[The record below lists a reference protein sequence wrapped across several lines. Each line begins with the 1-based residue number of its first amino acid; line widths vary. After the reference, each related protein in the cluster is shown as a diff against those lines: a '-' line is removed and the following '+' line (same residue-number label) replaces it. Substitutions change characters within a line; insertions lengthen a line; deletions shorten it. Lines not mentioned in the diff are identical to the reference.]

1 MITNFRKNKR
11 ANARNK
17 ESLFFSVI
25 LTIIFFVVIGF
36 LIVSNIKISQKKNA
50 LNARIEIL
58 RQEVLELQQ
67 KKHKLE
73 SQISQTDMESY
84 LEEQARER
92 FNLKK
97 PGEEVVAFYKQESE
111 ERNQQE
117 QKTFWQKVLGFFS
130 RD

>member
-1 MITNFRKNKR
+1 MIPNFKKNKR
-11 ANARNK
+11 AKSESK

-36 LIVSNIKISQKKNA
+36 LVVSNIKISQKKNA
-50 LNARIEIL
+50 LNARIEVL
-58 RQEVLELQQ
+58 RQEVQELQQ

-97 PGEEVVAFYKQESE
+97 PGEEVVAFTKQKSE
-111 ERNQQE
+111 ERDQQE
-117 QKTFWQKVLGFFS
+117 QKTFWQKIREKLKF
-130 RD
+130 

>member
-1 MITNFRKNKR
+1 MIPNFRKNKR
-11 ANARNK
+11 TKSESK

-36 LIVSNIKISQKKNA
+36 LVVSNIKISQKKNR

-58 RQEVLELQQ
+58 RQEVQGLEL

-73 SQISQTDMESY
+73 SQISQTEMESY

-97 PGEEVVAFYKQESE
+97 PGEEVVAFTKQESE
-111 ERNQQE
+111 ENNQQE
-117 QKTFWQKVLGFFS
+117 QKTFWQKVLEKLKF
-130 RD
+130 